1 MSWAVVLVSMAV
13 AVSAELEAC
22 TQAWEGIASSAD
34 ELFSPSRTDYGAMF
48 AYSGHWLN
56 DVGRFQ
62 KCKDMSGT
70 QYVVL
75 EIARRPWVFFAACG
89 PATCTKED
97 YYALLG
103 GTSDLEFVATARRT
117 KDPVEAV
124 RAKVSAEALSAITV
138 HFPFEYIDDHST
150 IHGGAVAMLIVV
162 IFLLVLCLTATVLD
176 LYIQFPLISK
186 DKSPEFSDKLTSVS
200 SESYNPEAHPLP
212 LGLLLSFSFY
222 TNFNRL
228 MQPTVSRSGENLAV
242 LNGVRVLSIGWVI
255 LGHVYAYRVG
265 SSPLANI
272 FDIPDIID
280 KPKFAIVY
288 GAFYAVDTFFWM
300 GGFLVAYLLI
310 KEVKSKGRLNWFMVY
325 FHRFWRLVPLF
336 MFVTFLV
343 WAFQGYGPDGPLW
356 FKQDDSSEG
365 CADYWWTNLLFINNF
380 VPDGQRSYCLVVAW
394 YMSNDMQFYL
404 LTPFIIYVYVKF
416 QRAYG
421 WIIVSLLCLIS
432 VITAWE
438 IAAQYDLNMVLI
450 APNNSDYMYYYYVKP
465 YCRVA
470 PYALGIASA
479 FILVELK
486 QYEKSSKVWDGMA
499 YYMGKGINTVIGAW
513 ISFVLGLFLITL
525 LVFVQYDVW
534 KHGNLTFSSWSK
546 AQNIQFIAWNRLA
559 YGFGMSFLMLPVLL
573 GRIKPAEWF
582 LSLPIWSPLAKLTF
596 SVYLIHLSIVAR
608 VTLGVQTGYF
618 YSDLNIL
625 KDLLMFAFLSYS
637 VALFVTLTVE
647 SPIMGL
653 EKILFSHMIRE
664 NEGKDR
670 RIVEANIGIS

>member
-1 MSWAVVLVSMAV
+1 MGKFAVLSCLSVLCLSEL
-13 AVSAELEAC
+13 SACL
-22 TQAWEGIASSAD
+22 QDWKLIVGASS
-34 ELFSPSRTDYGAMF
+34 ELFSPTRDKYADMF
-48 AYSGHWLN
+48 AYSGHWMN
-56 DVGRFQ
+56 DLGRFGR
-62 KCKDMSGT
+62 CKEMQGT

-75 EIARRPWVFFAACG
+75 EIRRKPWVVFTACG
-89 PATCTKED
+89 PESCSKKD
-97 YYALLG
+97 YYAMLKGTLEVPFVSTAVQTLDSVAARLG
-103 GTSDLEFVATARRT
+103 SPVIPVGTMS
-117 KDPVEAV
+117 
-124 RAKVSAEALSAITV
+124 V
-138 HFPFEYIDDHST
+138 HFPFEFIDAHSS
-150 IHGGAVAMLIVV
+150 IQGGAVAMLVV
-162 IFLLVLCLTATVLD
+162 TVSLLLVCSIATGID
-176 LYIQFPLISK
+176 LFTHSYPNPKALQDLPQA
-186 DKSPEFSDKLTSVS
+186 KSHFSSLSV
-200 SESYNPEAHPLP
+200 
-212 LGLLLSFSFY
+212 LLSFSYY
-222 TNFNRL
+222 TNFKKI

-242 LNGVRVLSIGWVI
+242 LNGLRVLSIGWV
-255 LGHVYAYRVG
+255 LVGHVCSYRMRVT
-265 SSPLANI
+265 PIVNI
-272 FDIPDIID
+272 FDLLDVIEE
-280 KPKFAIVY
+280 PKFAIVN
-288 GAFYAVDTFFWM
+288 GAFYAVDTFFWL
-300 GGFLVAYLLI
+300 GGFLVAYLLV
-310 KEVKSKGRLNWFMVY
+310 KEVKLKGKLNWFMVY
-325 FHRFWRLVPLF
+325 FHRIWRIVPLF

-343 WAFQGYGPDGPLW
+343 WTFQGYGQEGPLW
-356 FKQDDSSEG
+356 FQNDDSSVD
-365 CADYWWTNLLFINNF
+365 CAKYWWANLLFITNF
-380 VPDGQRSYCLVVAW
+380 IPDGKSSDCLVVAW

-404 LTPFIIYVYVKF
+404 LTPLIIYIYVKF
-416 QRAYG
+416 QRAFG
-421 WIIVSLLCLIS
+421 WIAVGLLCLVS

-438 IAAQYDLNMVLI
+438 VAAKYDLNVVVI
-450 APNNSDYMYYYYVKP
+450 APNNAEYTYYYYVKP

-470 PYALGIASA
+470 PYALGMACG

-499 YYMGKGINTVIGAW
+499 YYIGKGINTVIGAW

-637 VALFVTLTVE
+637 VALFITLTVE